1 MRNHFVPQFLLRQW
15 IDDSDKKLEAFRI
28 DIKNLPSSRLAPSGT
43 AYEDDLYA
51 LSKNQVAGMSKHAI
65 EEKFLKI
72 IDSNAAL
79 VLEKLCAQ
87 KLSELSADEMQ
98 DWARFLMSLRARQPE
113 IITLILERSEKNF
126 RKSLSDA
133 PEEYKRLASKDEPQ
147 TLEEWT
153 EKRFPGLIEN
163 FGLSFFHKLVDSTSI
178 GTKILEMTWWVWDFT
193 GLDNHLLLADNPC
206 IFTKGIDDESLVI
219 ALPISPNKAFMATKS
234 ERVAELMRNQSAKT
248 LLAKINES
256 SISQAKK
263 RIYARNESPRR
274 FIANRFQ
281 Y

>member
-15 IDDSDKKLEAFRI
+15 IDDSDKKLEAFRM

-51 LSKNQVAGMSKHAI
+51 LSKDQVAGMSKHAI

-79 VLEKLCAQ
+79 VLEKLRTQ
-87 KLSELSADEMQ
+87 KLNSLSGYEMQ

-113 IITLILERSEKNF
+113 IITLILESSEKNL
-126 RKSLSDA
+126 RKSLSDCH
-133 PEEYKRLASKDEPQ
+133 EEYKKLASKGEPQ
-147 TLEEWT
+147 TLGEWA
-153 EKRFPGLIEN
+153 ERRFPGLIEN
-163 FGLSFFHKLVDSTSI
+163 FGLSFFHSLVDSSSI

-206 IFTKGIDDESLVI
+206 IFTKGIDDEDLVI

-234 ERVAELMRNQSAKT
+234 ERVAEIMRNQSAKT

-274 FIANRFQ
+274 FITNRFQ
-281 Y
+281 Q